1 MKIKLQHIFILLIV
15 FYGFYLL
22 INKCKCNNGFSVGI
36 PEYGFNSDC
45 EPNGSEVDGET
56 YTTQEKQE
64 YFSHVNNKLY
74 LYSNSVLDHSA
85 IKNFCTNKLDTTV
98 ILNNLS
104 SSRYNSKIVIPKNKW
119 SVPIDLEG
127 EQLCYR
133 FTNLDTEDDTLLK
146 IKDYFESK
154 QFFGIY
160 DVRDITYNGGD
171 CTTSVPVIDINLS
184 PNNDSELITSILEGD
199 AHVDFGILEK
209 IIHEYVAPNG
219 ILNCEIYKKLLLTPL
234 KKQIKEIIYSD
245 SFRAKFG
252 ESIEICGQSSEII
265 NDILIHNQFHMPL
278 TARKRFFQYQS
289 QETMDDSHIY
299 SMMIKLK
306 APLHSAVIENL
317 WFGNNDS
324 PPHDII
330 FASLMLKLVEYMP
343 SLNEVK
349 SIIFMLDKR
358 IVPDEKRI
366 IVRDILQK
374 IPSMEIYSIQ
384 NDFFEEWGREAPPEI
399 EEGAAAVLDAYD
411 LYRVNKNELL
421 KSCKHILGTPY
432 EFDA

>member
-22 INKCKCNNGFSVGI
+22 INKCKCNDGFSVGI
-36 PEYGFNSDC
+36 PEYSFNSDC
-45 EPNGSEVDGET
+45 EPNESGHEVDGEM
-56 YTTQEKQE
+56 YTTQQIQE
-64 YFSHVNNKLY
+64 YFSPVNQKLY
-74 LYSNSVLDHSA
+74 LYSNSSVLDNNA
-85 IKNFCTNKLDTTV
+85 IKNLCTNKLETTV

-104 SSRYNSKIVIPKNKW
+104 GSRYNSKIVIPKNKW
-119 SVPIDLEG
+119 FVPIDLEG

-133 FTNLDTEDDTLLK
+133 FTNHSTDDDTLLK
-146 IKDYFESK
+146 IKDYFESR
-154 QFFGIY
+154 QLFGIY
-160 DVRDITYNGGD
+160 DVQDITYNGGD
-171 CTTSVPVIDINLS
+171 CTTSVPVKDINLS
-184 PNNDSELITSILEGD
+184 PNNDFELLKSIIED
-199 AHVDFGILEK
+199 DVHVEIEILEK

-234 KKQIKEIIYSD
+234 NKQIKGIIYSD

-252 ESIEICGQSSEII
+252 ESIESCGQSTEII
-265 NDILIHNQFHMPL
+265 NDILQHNRFP
-278 TARKRFFQYQS
+278 TARARFFQYQS
-289 QETMDDSHIY
+289 PETMDDSHIY
-299 SMMIKLK
+299 SMTIKLK
-306 APLHSAVIENL
+306 PALHSAVIEDL

-343 SLNEVK
+343 SLNEVE

-358 IVPDEKRI
+358 IVPVEKRI
-366 IVRDILQK
+366 IVRYILQK
-374 IPSMEIYSIQ
+374 IPSMEIYSAQ
-384 NDFFEEWGREAPPEI
+384 NDFFEGWGQEGPE
-399 EEGAAAVLDAYD
+399 ESEDGAADVMRAYD

-432 EFDA
+432 EFDV